1 MDIDHKIQLL
11 ESARALIIALEADND
26 QDIESQLVTLT
37 QRQETNLY
45 LQIGKLTRQLHAAL
59 NNFNIDS
66 RIANITEVGI
76 PDTRERLN
84 YIIDSTEQAAH
95 KTLQIADDTVNITD
109 IIQQSTQDLAQRWQ
123 SSFTRNLNAEDSQML
138 QQDLSAYFVSAKQH
152 AETIQANLSEITLAQ
167 GYQDLTGQVIRQVT
181 DLVEEVETNLVD
193 LIKMVSEHQPLK
205 QNTASTTK
213 AVDPIKAEGPQMNA
227 TDKTNVMATQDDVDD
242 LLSSLG
248 F

>member
-1 MDIDHKIQLL
+1 MDIDHKAQLL
-11 ESARALIIALEADND
+11 ESARALISALEADNQ
-26 QDIESQLVTLT
+26 QDIDAQLATLT
-37 QRQETNLY
+37 QERETNLY
-45 LQIGKLTRQLHAAL
+45 FEIGKLTRQLHAAL

-84 YIIDSTEQAAH
+84 YIIDATEQAAH
-95 KTLQIADDTVNITD
+95 KTLQVVDDTVNVID
-109 IIQQSTQDLAQRWQ
+109 IIQQTTQDLTQRWQ
-123 SSFTRNLNAEDSQML
+123 NSLTSNLSAKDSLTL
-138 QQDLSAYFVSAKQH
+138 QQDISNYFISAKQH
-152 AETIQANLSEITLAQ
+152 AEKIQTNLSEITLAQ

-193 LIKMVSEHQPLK
+193 LIKVASEHQPLK
-205 QNTASTTK
+205 QNTTPSTE

-227 TDKTNVMATQDDVDD
+227 ADKVNVMANQDDVDD

>member
-1 MDIDHKIQLL
+1 M
-11 ESARALIIALEADND
+11 
-26 QDIESQLVTLT
+26 
-37 QRQETNLY
+37 
-45 LQIGKLTRQLHAAL
+45 
-59 NNFNIDS
+59 
-66 RIANITEVGI
+66 
-76 PDTRERLN
+76 
-84 YIIDSTEQAAH
+84 
-95 KTLQIADDTVNITD
+95 
-109 IIQQSTQDLAQRWQ
+109 
-123 SSFTRNLNAEDSQML
+123 
-138 QQDLSAYFVSAKQH
+138 SAKQH

-213 AVDPIKAEGPQMNA
+213 AVDPLKAEGPQMNA
-227 TDKTNVMATQDDVDD
+227 TDKTNVVATQDDVDD